1 MEHDPLL
8 KPQELAAWLGTSAGS
23 LAQMRY
29 RGQGPRFVK
38 TGKLVR
44 YRRSDI
50 DAWLDANTRQ
60 QTSAA

>member
-1 MEHDPLL
+1 MDDLLL
-8 KPQELAAWLGTSAGS
+8 KPAEVAAYLGTSVGS
-23 LAQMRY
+23 LAQQRY
-29 RGQGPRFVK
+29 RGQGPRFIK

-50 DAWLDANTRQ
+50 AAWLEANTHQ